1 MARLNKVTAVLYG
14 RLEKIAEQARRGY
27 LTLAAADRMMSE
39 QIEAAHGFALSESWD
54 APMIDAR
61 DAYRKKYRLLLD
73 CLK

>member
-1 MARLNKVTAVLYG
+1 MARLNKETAALYG
-14 RLEKIAEQARRGY
+14 RMEQIAEQARRGY

-39 QIEAAHGFALSESWD
+39 QIEAAHGLALSESWD

-61 DAYRKKYRLLLD
+61 GAYRKKYRLLLD